1 MKHQVAET
9 ETPATDL
16 GDLRAFCRVVDLG
29 SITGAARALGE
40 TKGAVS
46 RRITRLES
54 ALGVVLLRRSPR
66 LVQATED
73 GASYRASV
81 GRVLELLDDANTRAR
96 QALTAPSGHLRVT
109 APVDVGLTLMAPIMA
124 GFVERY
130 PEITVETILTE
141 KLLDFDGH
149 QIDVAVRAGGTLQDS
164 TLVAHRLLD
173 IRGQLYASP
182 AYLKAQGVP
191 RRPDEL
197 AGHRLLLVQ
206 TGRGGASLTL
216 HRGAEEH
223 RLRHRAQG
231 SLSGSDFAFTR
242 ELALG
247 GSGVALLPDIVA
259 RAAVESGALVPVLKD
274 WVGFSGTLYV
284 VHLASRL
291 LTPKVRVFRDYLI
304 EALSVGAKKA
314 SRSAARAR

>member
-9 ETPATDL
+9 ETPATDVD
-16 GDLRAFCRVVDLG
+16 DLRAFCRVVDLG
-29 SITGAARALGE
+29 SITGAAKALGE

-96 QALTAPSGHLRVT
+96 RALTAPSGHLRVT

-149 QIDVAVRAGGTLQDS
+149 QIDVAVRAGGMLQDS

-182 AYLKAQGVP
+182 SYVKAQGAP
-191 RRPDEL
+191 RRPDDL
-197 AGHRLLLVQ
+197 AEHRLLLVQ
-206 TGRGGASLTL
+206 TGRGSASLTL

-259 RAAVESGALVPVLKD
+259 RGSVESGALVPVLKE

-304 EALSVGAKKA
+304 EALSAGGKKA
-314 SRSAARAR
+314 ARSARAR

>member
-29 SITGAARALGE
+29 SITGAAKSLGE

-66 LVQATED
+66 LVQPTED

-81 GRVLELLDDANTRAR
+81 GRVLELLDEANTRAKHS
-96 QALTAPSGHLRVT
+96 LSAPSGHLRVT
-109 APVDVGLTLMAPIMA
+109 APVDVGLTLMAPIMG

-149 QIDVAVRAGGTLQDS
+149 QIDVAVRAGAMLQDS
-164 TLVAHRLLD
+164 SLVAHRLLD

-182 AYLKAQGVP
+182 SYLKAHGVP
-191 RRPDEL
+191 RRPDDL
-197 AGHRLLLVQ
+197 SGHRLLLVQ
-206 TGRGGASLTL
+206 TGRGSASLML

-223 RLRHRAQG
+223 RLKLRSQG

-242 ELALG
+242 ELALA
-247 GSGVALLPDIVA
+247 GSGVALLPDLIA
-259 RAAVESGALVPVLKD
+259 RGAVESGALVPVLKE
-274 WVGFSGTLYV
+274 WEGFSGTLYV

-304 EALSVGAKKA
+304 EALSGGGKKA
-314 SRSAARAR
+314 ARSARAR